1 MARRSED
8 PKRKP
13 APRKSGPAEHTARKR
28 IADTLRRA
36 EESAPKADDGLERL
50 HVRIARS
57 GLCSRRAAETLI
69 QEGRVEVNGELVV
82 ELGRK
87 VGPDDEVRV
96 DGQPV
101 GTAKIHAVLLNK
113 PKGVVTTMR
122 DPQGRP
128 TILPYL
134 PDYGV
139 MLKPVGRLDMD
150 TEGLLICTND
160 GDLAHRLAHPRYGV
174 EKEYQAVVK
183 GIPDEKTLDKLRK
196 GVWIEGGKTSPAQVS
211 LIHAE
216 ARTNTT
222 SLRITI
228 HEGRKRQVRLMCEA
242 VGHPVASLRR
252 VRIGPLH
259 IRGLRAGECRLLG
272 QQDVQELRRLV
283 GLG

>member
-1 MARRSED
+1 
-8 PKRKP
+8 
-13 APRKSGPAEHTARKR
+13 
-28 IADTLRRA
+28 LRRA
-36 EESAPKADDGLERL
+36 EEPTPKADDGRERL

-69 QEGRVEVNGELVV
+69 LEGRVEVNGELVA

-96 DGQPV
+96 DGQII
-101 GTAKIHAVLLNK
+101 GTAKLYAVLLNK

-128 TILPYL
+128 TILQYL

-174 EKEYQAVVK
+174 EKEYLAVVK

-196 GVWIEGGKTSPAQVS
+196 GIWIEGGKTSPAQVS
-211 LIHAE
+211 IVHAE

-242 VGHPVASLRR
+242 VGYPVASLRR

-259 IRGLRAGECRLLG
+259 IRGLRPGECRLLG
-272 QQDVQELRRLV
+272 KQEVLELRRLV
-283 GLG
+283 GLV

>member
-1 MARRSED
+1 MARQSED

-13 APRKSGPAEHTARKR
+13 AGRRSGPAEHTARKR

-36 EESAPKADDGLERL
+36 EESVPKADDVLERL

-69 QEGRVEVNGELVV
+69 QEGRVEINGELVV

-87 VGPDDEVRV
+87 VGPNDEVRV

-101 GTAKIHAVLLNK
+101 GTAKLYAVLLNK

-128 TILPYL
+128 TILRYL

-174 EKEYQAVVK
+174 EKEYRAVVK
-183 GIPDEKTLDKLRK
+183 GIPDEKTLDKLRR

-211 LIHAE
+211 LVHAE

-283 GLG
+283 GLA